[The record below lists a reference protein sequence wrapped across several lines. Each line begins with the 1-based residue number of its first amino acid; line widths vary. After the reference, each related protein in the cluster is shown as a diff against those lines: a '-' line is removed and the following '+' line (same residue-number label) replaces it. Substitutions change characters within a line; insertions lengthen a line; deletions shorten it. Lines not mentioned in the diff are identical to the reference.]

1 MIFHMLKT
9 KVRTIKLSPSLLQL
23 TSLKRSASSD
33 NIAVE
38 NISQE
43 ISLLSSAYRV
53 NVYQNKY
60 INKFKLFKKKKQNF
74 IHELIPFYAF
84 QVNLNRI

>member
-1 MIFHMLKT
+1 MLKT

-60 INKFKLFKKKKQNF
+60 MNKFKLFKKKIYIN
-74 IHELIPFYAF
+74 
-84 QVNLNRI
+84 

>member
-1 MIFHMLKT
+1 MLKNLLM
-9 KVRTIKLSPSLLQL
+9 IKLSSFLVEL

-60 INKFKLFKKKKQNF
+60 RNRFEKKTNF
-74 IHELIPFYAF
+74 YIK
-84 QVNLNRI
+84 